1 MRDHAQS
8 PLEPGDISCIY
19 CMMYDDN
26 DDDDDDD
33 DINNDNLVIKIMIYD
48 LYSKYLK

>member
-19 CMMYDDN
+19 CMMYDD
-26 DDDDDDD
+26 D
-33 DINNDNLVIKIMIYD
+33 DINNDNLIIKIMIYY

>member
-19 CMMYDDN
+19 CMMYDD
-26 DDDDDDD
+26 DD

-48 LYSKYLK
+48 LYSK